1 MSHPE
6 YIFLGLG
13 SNLGASQEIVNRAAN
28 LIASLE
34 EIQLFTLSS
43 LYRTTP
49 LSSLAQAD
57 FINAACMLQTSLS
70 PPELY
75 DALHQIELLLG
86 KTPKPKEAPR
96 LIDIDILLY
105 EQLILDEEGLI
116 LPHKGLRSRD
126 FVIQPLLDI
135 DPRCIDPVSGR
146 LLSEFLA
153 EIPAEDRYVLR
164 QLKLQGSVIE

>member
-96 LIDIDILLY
+96 LIDIDILLFGKRWY
-105 EQLILDEEGLI
+105 HCNNLCIPHPHWQQRLFVLKPLSDLTNEITFPLDNQGNYKTIHLQEILKSFPNRHNEKVVKITE
-116 LPHKGLRSRD
+116 
-126 FVIQPLLDI
+126 
-135 DPRCIDPVSGR
+135 
-146 LLSEFLA
+146 
-153 EIPAEDRYVLR
+153 
-164 QLKLQGSVIE
+164 